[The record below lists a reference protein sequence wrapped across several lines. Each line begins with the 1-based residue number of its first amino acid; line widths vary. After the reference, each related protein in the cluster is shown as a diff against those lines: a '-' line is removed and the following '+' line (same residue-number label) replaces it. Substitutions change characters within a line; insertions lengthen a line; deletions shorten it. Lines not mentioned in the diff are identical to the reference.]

1 MTQATAVAAVSHE
14 GCTWKFSEESCREYK
29 AALAAAEAE
38 VSKRFGPRPGFGS
51 PDAVAA
57 WEHEVIKAAHSRLFA
72 DANQPTYK
80 GARLPADTTDT
91 WATVEAFRRGKHSPV
106 EADSS
111 CCPHCG
117 RRVEY
122 WPCRWTD
129 CPGNAGV
136 EDTNY
141 L

>member
-1 MTQATAVAAVSHE
+1 MTQATAVLAVSHE
-14 GCTWKFSEESCREYK
+14 GCTWKFSEESCREYS
-29 AALAAAEAE
+29 AALAVAEAE

-51 PDAVAA
+51 PDAVAV
-57 WEHEVIKAAHSRLFA
+57 WEHEVVTAAHARLFG
-72 DANQPTYK
+72 DNRPVYK
-80 GARLPADTTDT
+80 GARLPPDTSES
-91 WATVEAFRRGKHSPV
+91 WATVEAFRRGVHSPV
-106 EADSS
+106 EASGRP

-117 RRVEY
+117 REVEY
-122 WPCRWTD
+122 GSCRWTD

>member
-1 MTQATAVAAVSHE
+1 MTKETSVSHE
-14 GCTWKFSEESCREYK
+14 GCTWKFSAETWREYA
-29 AALAAAEAE
+29 AALEAAEVEVAE
-38 VSKRFGPRPGFGS
+38 RFGRRPGFGS

-57 WEHEVIKAAHSRLFA
+57 WEYEVIKAAHSRLFA
-72 DANQPTYK
+72 ANQPTYK
-80 GARLPADTTDT
+80 GARLPTDT
-91 WATVEAFRRGKHSPV
+91 SDAWATIEAFRRGVHSTV
-106 EADSS
+106 EVDDSS

-117 RRVEY
+117 RRAEH

>member
-1 MTQATAVAAVSHE
+1 MTQETSVSHE
-14 GCTWKFSEESCREYK
+14 GCTWKFSAESCREYRG
-29 AALAAAEAE
+29 ALAAAEAE

-57 WEHEVIKAAHSRLFA
+57 WEHEVVTAVHARLFG
-72 DANQPTYK
+72 DNRPVYK
-80 GARLPADTTDT
+80 AARLPPDTSES
-91 WATVEAFRRGKHSPV
+91 WATVEAFRRGVHSLA
-106 EADSS
+106 EASRP
-111 CCPHCG
+111 CCHHCG
-117 RRVEY
+117 REIEY
-122 WPCRWTD
+122 GSCRWTD

>member
-1 MTQATAVAAVSHE
+1 MTQGTSVSFE
-14 GCTWKFSEESCREYK
+14 GCTWKFSADSCREYSS
-29 AALAAAEAE
+29 ALAAAEAE

-57 WEHEVIKAAHSRLFA
+57 WEHEVVTAAHSKLFG
-72 DANQPTYK
+72 DNRPVYK
-80 GARLPADTTDT
+80 GARMPPDTSES
-91 WATVEAFRRGKHSPV
+91 WATVEAFRRGVHSPV
-106 EADSS
+106 EANSRP
-111 CCPHCG
+111 CCRHCG
-117 RRVEY
+117 REVEY
-122 WPCRWTD
+122 SACRWTD

>member
-1 MTQATAVAAVSHE
+1 MTQAMAVSHE
-14 GCTWKFSEESCREYK
+14 GCTWTFSAESCREYK

-38 VSKRFGPRPGFGS
+38 VTERFGSRPHFRS
-51 PDAVAA
+51 PDAVST
-57 WEHEVIKAAHSRLFA
+57 WEHEVISAAHDRLFG
-72 DANQPTYK
+72 DNRPVYK
-80 GARLPADTTDT
+80 GARLPPDTSES
-91 WATVEAFRRGKHSPV
+91 WATVEAFRQGKHSPV
-106 EADSS
+106 EDNSRS

-117 RRVEY
+117 REVEH